1 MDENG
6 EQKLKAAAPEKTEV
20 VELSWTTH
28 PVKRRPL
35 LSLGVSLFLL
45 VITWIVYSMTDS
57 EIFAALA
64 LIAMFASVA
73 KFYLPTYFTLTD
85 RQVVIRSTT
94 QTIRKDWS
102 MFRSYYADKNGVL
115 LSPFVE
121 PSRLENFR
129 GLYLI
134 FDNNKQ
140 EVLTILDKHIGTNSA
155 PDEKD

>member
-1 MDENG
+1 MDEKG
-6 EQKLKAAAPEKTEV
+6 EQKLADTEATAEEV
-20 VELSWTTH
+20 IELAWTTH

-45 VITWIVYSMTDS
+45 LVTWVVYSMTSS

-64 LIAMFASVA
+64 LIAMFASIA
-73 KFYLPTYFTLTD
+73 KFYLPTYFKLTST
-85 RQVVIRSTT
+85 QVIIKSTT
-94 QTIRKDWS
+94 QTIKKEWS
-102 MFRSYYADKNGVL
+102 MFRSFYPDKNGVL

-134 FDNNKQ
+134 YNNNKQ
-140 EVLTILDKHIGTNSA
+140 DVLSVLKKHIETETTI
-155 PDEKD
+155 DKKD